1 MLTKHLNASID
12 PNSNPNTFIMKK
24 YILLLLFAYSFHAN
38 ADTYYL
44 GADYMLSDIE
54 ISNENAKPKS
64 TILRAGASNNN
75 MAFEAQYL
83 IASNDDNIYNLEFEL
98 EKSAALFFVMQSD
111 VVNGFGLDISL
122 GYAMNEMTVAS
133 SSVSLPTDYN
143 YDGFAWG
150 IAVHQQLPFI
160 KNTQMRLAYQS
171 LFKGDDVEISGI
183 SLGFTYH
190 F

>member
-1 MLTKHLNASID
+1 
-12 PNSNPNTFIMKK
+12 MKK
-24 YILLLLFAYSFHAN
+24 YILLFIFAASFQTK

-54 ISNENAKPKS
+54 ISSESAIP
-64 TILRAGASNNN
+64 TATFLRAGASNNN

-83 IASNDDNIYNLEFEL
+83 ISSDDDNIYNLEFEL

-122 GYAMNEMTVAS
+122 GYAKNEMIVNSAS
-133 SSVSLPTDYN
+133 EKLPTNYN

-150 IAVHQQLPFI
+150 VAVHQQIPYI
-160 KNTQMRLAYQS
+160 KNTQVRLAYQS
-171 LFKGDDVEISGI
+171 LFKGDDVEISGVT
-183 SLGFTYH
+183 LGLTYH